1 MNTYK
6 PLKLV
11 HSSKQFICTL
21 YMDFKFVSMIYK
33 NTHNNIKSNQIEW
46 SIIKSDVIESNQIQP
61 YNLLF
66 IQ

>member
-1 MNTYK
+1 
-6 PLKLV
+6 
-11 HSSKQFICTL
+11 
-21 YMDFKFVSMIYK
+21 MIYK